1 VAHII
6 RNGGLTITFGYVLIN
21 TASAKEHEVYKILCD
36 IPEMIEVTPLF
47 GEYDLI
53 VKVEAKDVDTIGNLV
68 VDKIRTIPGVRDT
81 KTLTSIEFG

>member
-1 VAHII
+1 
-6 RNGGLTITFGYVLIN
+6 
-21 TASAKEHEVYKILCD
+21 
-36 IPEMIEVTPLF
+36 MIEVTPLF